1 MKLTFNMKVEEVIGI
16 VKGITKIA
24 KIETKEVADKKL
36 ISELEEMKRQYEES
50 MRRFN
55 DTYGKLNEEAV
66 IKTVERIKK

>member
-1 MKLTFNMKVEEVIGI
+1 MKVEEVIGI